1 MLKKNFEKKNT
12 LNSEVVNWKVTY
24 YENDPTVLAIFPVH
38 E

>member
-24 YENDPTVLAIFPVH
+24 YENDPTVLAIFPVL